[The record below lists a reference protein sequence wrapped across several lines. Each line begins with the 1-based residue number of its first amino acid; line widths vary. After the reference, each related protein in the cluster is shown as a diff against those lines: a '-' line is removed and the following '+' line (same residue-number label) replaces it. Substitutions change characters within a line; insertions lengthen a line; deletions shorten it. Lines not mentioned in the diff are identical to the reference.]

1 MPKRRVPRWRPQHLA
16 AKLLAIRQ
24 HLGLSQSQLI
34 ECLDL
39 DRVDLYLENARIS
52 EYEHG
57 TREEGAVGTPVLLT
71 EPYTAETLNLRVLP
85 LKPKL

>member
-16 AKLLAIRQ
+16 AKLLGIRQ
-24 HLGLSQSQLI
+24 HLGLSQSRLI

-39 DRVDLYLENARIS
+39 DRVDLYLETARIS

-57 TREEGAVGTPVLLT
+57 TREPNLMVLLSYARVARVRV
-71 EPYTAETLNLRVLP
+71 ESLIDDNLDLP
-85 LKPKL
+85 F